1 MKAPRKT
8 PSALLTALLRD
19 VAPAAVPFV
28 PRRAYYAALRDVW
41 TAMQRVHAINTMELT
56 RVTTAPYDPDFT
68 ETETMV
74 WVRENHDSIHAAIG
88 I

>member
-1 MKAPRKT
+1 MKVPRKT

-19 VAPAAVPFV
+19 AVPAAAPFTA
-28 PRRAYYAALRDVW
+28 RRAYYAALQDVR

-56 RVTTAPYDPDFT
+56 RITTAPYDPDFT